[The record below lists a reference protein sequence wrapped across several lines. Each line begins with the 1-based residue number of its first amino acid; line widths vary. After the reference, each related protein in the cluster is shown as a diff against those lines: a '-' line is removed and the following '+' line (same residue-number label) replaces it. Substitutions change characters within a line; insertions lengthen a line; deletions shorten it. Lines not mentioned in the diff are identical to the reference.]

1 MKKTLTAIMLMSSVA
16 FGASASDVN
25 ANLQSA
31 ITDYNY
37 IAENGF
43 SMQATIQLNG
53 DQEAYFT
60 FAENWKLF
68 AQVKRYFGVTT
79 SGDPGSWN
87 IVPQGNKDPYTDSL
101 VVGESKSWIGDT
113 EKSSDTVTITISSTV
128 TSTGDDNQPQ
138 YYTFLTV
145 TPSAMGGPII
155 ESMLLDS
162 EGGMSAFYDLNDVVF
177 NNNVTSAQLM
187 IGASSDV
194 IDLVNYV
201 APTPSTPNIPEP
213 TTATLS
219 LLALAGLAARRRR
232 K

>member
-53 DQEAYFT
+53 NQEAYFT

-68 AQVKRYFGVTT
+68 AQVQRYFGVTT
-79 SGDPGSWN
+79 DGDPGSWN
-87 IVPQGNKDPYTDSL
+87 IVGQGNTEPYTNPL

-113 EKSSDTVTITISSTV
+113 NNSSSTV
-128 TSTGDDNQPQ
+128 TIAKVG
-138 YYTFLTV
+138 F
-145 TPSAMGGPII
+145 
-155 ESMLLDS
+155 
-162 EGGMSAFYDLNDVVF
+162 
-177 NNNVTSAQLM
+177 
-187 IGASSDV
+187 
-194 IDLVNYV
+194 
-201 APTPSTPNIPEP
+201 
-213 TTATLS
+213 
-219 LLALAGLAARRRR
+219 
-232 K
+232 

>member
-53 DQEAYFT
+53 GSEAYFT
-60 FAENWKLF
+60 FAENWKLY

-79 SGDPGSWN
+79 GGDPGSWN
-87 IVPQGNKDPYTDSL
+87 VVPDGNTDPFTDNL
-101 VVGESKSWIGDT
+101 VVGQSKSWIGDT
-113 EKSSDTVTITISSTV
+113 NTDNNTVTITISSTV

-145 TPSAMGGPII
+145 TPSATGTSII
-155 ESMLLDS
+155 SSMLLDS
-162 EGGMSAFYDLNDVVF
+162 QGGTSAFYDLNDVVF
-177 NNNVTSAQLM
+177 NNNVTSAYLT
-187 IGASSDV
+187 IGANADV
-194 IDLVNYV
+194 INLVDYV